1 MIAKGGA
8 RADPSQLG
16 PYLMRT
22 GRYDTGEK
30 ARLLELR
37 SPWAASR
44 DGDREKSAA
53 LLIEA
58 FSDWQTWC
66 EGTKQG
72 EHGLYHAQISPAL
85 KYAKTMTDEQWLRCA
100 DILEE
105 ELGFQG
111 QDRAVAWQEGK
122 DGRHHLHIAWAR
134 TDTETMKVITDSKNY
149 LKHERASNRMEKEFG
164 HEFVAGKHAK
174 RDRVKQKEF
183 PRADSTY
190 ADHMHAARTK
200 MSLEERRAQIT
211 GIRQNA
217 DNAEA
222 FKNALDEAGY
232 LLARGD
238 RRGFVVVD
246 EQGEVFSLSKHVTD
260 IKGKAFKEFMAPI
273 DAAMLPAVDD
283 AKALQKLR
291 AVAKQEIWAEKKET
305 DRVQAET
312 VSKSDGVAEQTPKHK
327 EKGAEASKFLQGEAA
342 QNQPEPFQTPKIPI
356 SGPAME
362 ERKREPI
369 DPERKQQI
377 STLRAWSD
385 GAQAFKRALEE
396 AGYTLARG
404 ETGYVL
410 MSEEGVFNLARHAG
424 LGKHKFDAF
433 MSPVP
438 LDSLPDVKELIK
450 ARKQAPFESKFL
462 GPEIA
467 PPQPSL
473 LPPKEIDLATRME
486 ISALDMAAQ
495 AIAEGER
502 VRQKTELDALEKA
515 IAKRHEQE
523 AAKLSERHEAELR
536 AKEVELDRTIARD
549 MENFVL
555 IQDAQAEAFLQAR
568 KDERSGIKGLIQ
580 AIENRWNPALGEA
593 RAKEREE
600 ARKNFYRRHAKE
612 RKDYEALILQ
622 SKQLEIENLIER
634 QRFQRDGLKTKA
646 AEDRERRIGEYHDA
660 ERIRAELE
668 AQRRK
673 EEELEHNE
681 SLRDGP
687 PPPELGKS

>member
-8 RADPSQLG
+8 RADPRQLG

-30 ARLLELR
+30 ARLLEFR

-44 DGDREKSAA
+44 DDDREKSAA
-53 LLIEA
+53 LLNEA
-58 FSDWQTWC
+58 FCDWQTWC

-134 TDTETMKVITDSKNY
+134 TDIDSMKVITDSKNY
-149 LKHERASNRMEKEFG
+149 LAHERASNRMEKEFG

-174 RDRVKQKEF
+174 RDRVNQKEF

-190 ADHMHAARTK
+190 DDHMHAARTK

-232 LLARGD
+232 MLARGD

-246 EQGEVFSLSKHVTD
+246 ENGEVFSLSKHVTD

-273 DAAMLPAVDD
+273 DAAKLPAVDD
-283 AKALQKLR
+283 AKTLQKLR
-291 AVAKQEIWAEKKET
+291 AVAKQEIWAEKKEA

-312 VSKSDGVAEQTPKHK
+312 VSKSDGVAEHAPKLK

-342 QNQPEPFQTPKIPI
+342 QNQPQPFQTPEIPV
-356 SGPAME
+356 SGPVLE

-377 STLRAWSD
+377 STLRASSD

-424 LGKHKFDAF
+424 LGKQKFDAF
-433 MSPVP
+433 MSPIP
-438 LDSLPDVKELIK
+438 LDSLPDIKELIDAK
-450 ARKQAPFESKFL
+450 KQARIESKFL

-467 PPQPSL
+467 SPQPSL
-473 LPPKEIDLATRME
+473 LPPKEIELATRME
-486 ISALDMAAQ
+486 LSALDMAAQ
-495 AIAEGER
+495 AIAEAER
-502 VRQKTELDALEKA
+502 DRQK
-515 IAKRHEQE
+515 
-523 AAKLSERHEAELR
+523 
-536 AKEVELDRTIARD
+536 
-549 MENFVL
+549 
-555 IQDAQAEAFLQAR
+555 
-568 KDERSGIKGLIQ
+568 
-580 AIENRWNPALGEA
+580 
-593 RAKEREE
+593 
-600 ARKNFYRRHAKE
+600 
-612 RKDYEALILQ
+612 
-622 SKQLEIENLIER
+622 
-634 QRFQRDGLKTKA
+634 
-646 AEDRERRIGEYHDA
+646 
-660 ERIRAELE
+660 
-668 AQRRK
+668 
-673 EEELEHNE
+673 
-681 SLRDGP
+681 
-687 PPPELGKS
+687 